1 MKQQQALF
9 LQRIPKYY
17 ADRNIKDMPAILK
30 VFMTLLSQRSEKLI
44 AICKIYGQSNLKHSQ
59 QTYCLLKYCKIP
71 FHSSQLFMNES
82 FGTNQFFSPIEMDR
96 YRVFPNT
103 KLNLNDLPQQI
114 RLCTL
119 NVCLKFSSANLT
131 FAHEESHR
139 AVRHF

>member
-1 MKQQQALF
+1 MQTGTLKICQQF
-9 LQRIPKYY
+9 LQCLRPCYLK
-17 ADRNIKDMPAILK
+17 DQRN
-30 VFMTLLSQRSEKLI
+30 
-44 AICKIYGQSNLKHSQ
+44 
-59 QTYCLLKYCKIP
+59 CLLKYCKIP

-82 FGTNQFFSPIEMDR
+82 FGTNQFFSPIEMDW